1 MPVAPVTSA
10 APDDT
15 SPGESVEAPSHEAE
29 QAVIEA
35 ARGCLHTI
43 GRDKV
48 TMDDVCAA
56 AGISRATLYRIF
68 PGGRDVL
75 FDAVRRHS
83 IEEFFADIRA
93 ELEGASSLEDFLV
106 RVIVAASRA
115 LREDTELAALLATQP
130 GVALGDLTLD
140 GLDRII
146 GVATGF
152 ITPFTDEFIPASEAL
167 VTRDWKFI
175 AWPEFGVEQ
184 LFDLRNDPFEERDAA
199 GDPAHR
205 ALVEDMRARLEILRR
220 ESR

>member
-1 MPVAPVTSA
+1 MSVAPVT
-10 APDDT
+10 T
-15 SPGESVEAPSHEAE
+15 PGAEANTDANAEAPPHESE
-29 QAVIEA
+29 QAVIDA
-35 ARGCLHTI
+35 ARGCLRLI

-93 ELEGASSLEDFLV
+93 ELEGAASLEDFLV

-146 GVATGF
+146 SVATGF
-152 ITPFTDEFIPASEAL
+152 ITPFTDEFIPASEAAEIIDVVVRL
-167 VTRDWKFI
+167 TISHYLSPSQVFDLTDRGSVTRLVRTFL
-175 AWPEFGVEQ
+175 V
-184 LFDLRNDPFEERDAA
+184 AA
-199 GDPAHR
+199 VHPA
-205 ALVEDMRARLEILRR
+205 
-220 ESR
+220 

>member
-1 MPVAPVTSA
+1 MPVAPVTS
-10 APDDT
+10 
-15 SPGESVEAPSHEAE
+15 PGADASTEAPSHESE
-29 QAVIEA
+29 QVVIDA
-35 ARGCLHTI
+35 ARECLRLI

-93 ELEGASSLEDFLV
+93 ELEGAASLEDFLV

-115 LREDTELAALLATQP
+115 LRGDTELAALLATQP

-146 GVATGF
+146 SVATGF
-152 ITPFTDEFIPASEAL
+152 ITPFTDEFIPAAEAAEIIDIVVRL
-167 VTRDWKFI
+167 TISHYLSPSPIFDLTDRGSVTRLVRTFL
-175 AWPEFGVEQ
+175 V
-184 LFDLRNDPFEERDAA
+184 
-199 GDPAHR
+199 PA
-205 ALVEDMRARLEILRR
+205 
-220 ESR
+220 SRVPGRPA

>member
-1 MPVAPVTSA
+1 MSVAPVTS
-10 APDDT
+10 
-15 SPGESVEAPSHEAE
+15 PGADASTEAPSLESE
-29 QAVIEA
+29 QTVIDA
-35 ARGCLHTI
+35 ARECLRLI

-83 IEEFFADIRA
+83 IEEFFAEIRA
-93 ELEGASSLEDFLV
+93 ELEGAASLEDFLV

-115 LREDTELAALLATQP
+115 LCEDTELAALLATQP

-146 GVATGF
+146 SVATGF
-152 ITPFTDEFIPASEAL
+152 ITPFTDEFIPASEAAEIIDIVVRL
-167 VTRDWKFI
+167 TISHYLSPSPIFDLTDRGSVTRLVRTFL
-175 AWPEFGVEQ
+175 V
-184 LFDLRNDPFEERDAA
+184 
-199 GDPAHR
+199 PA
-205 ALVEDMRARLEILRR
+205 
-220 ESR
+220 SRVPGHPA

>member
-1 MPVAPVTSA
+1 MSVAPVTS
-10 APDDT
+10 
-15 SPGESVEAPSHEAE
+15 PGADASTEAPSHESE
-29 QAVIEA
+29 QTVIDA
-35 ARGCLHTI
+35 ARECLRLI

-83 IEEFFADIRA
+83 IEEFFAEIRA
-93 ELEGASSLEDFLV
+93 ELEGAASLEDFLV

-146 GVATGF
+146 SVATGF
-152 ITPFTDEFIPASEAL
+152 ITPFTDEFIPASEAAEIIDIVVRL
-167 VTRDWKFI
+167 TISHYLSPSPIFDLTDRGSVTRLVRTFL
-175 AWPEFGVEQ
+175 V
-184 LFDLRNDPFEERDAA
+184 
-199 GDPAHR
+199 PAS
-205 ALVEDMRARLEILRR
+205 R
-220 ESR
+220 EPGHPA

>member
-1 MPVAPVTSA
+1 MPVAPVTS
-10 APDDT
+10 
-15 SPGESVEAPSHEAE
+15 PGADASTEAQSHESE
-29 QAVIEA
+29 QVVIDA
-35 ARGCLHTI
+35 ARECLRLI

-93 ELEGASSLEDFLV
+93 ELEGAASLEDFLV

-115 LREDTELAALLATQP
+115 LRGDTELAALLATQP

-152 ITPFTDEFIPASEAL
+152 ITPFTDEFIPAAEAAEIIDIVVRL
-167 VTRDWKFI
+167 TISHYLSPSPIFDLTDRGSVTRLVRTFL
-175 AWPEFGVEQ
+175 V
-184 LFDLRNDPFEERDAA
+184 
-199 GDPAHR
+199 PA
-205 ALVEDMRARLEILRR
+205 
-220 ESR
+220 SRVPGRPA

>member
-1 MPVAPVTSA
+1 MSVAPVTS
-10 APDDT
+10 
-15 SPGESVEAPSHEAE
+15 PGADASAETTTHEAE
-29 QAVIEA
+29 QAVIQA

-48 TMDDVCAA
+48 SMDDVCAA

-75 FDAVRRHS
+75 FEAVRRHS

-93 ELEGASSLEDFLV
+93 ELEGAASLEDFLV

-146 GVATGF
+146 SVATGF
-152 ITPFTDEFIPASEAL
+152 ITPFTDEFIPASKAAEIIDIVVRL
-167 VTRDWKFI
+167 TISHYLSPSPIFDLTDRGSVTRLVRTFL
-175 AWPEFGVEQ
+175 V
-184 LFDLRNDPFEERDAA
+184 
-199 GDPAHR
+199 PA
-205 ALVEDMRARLEILRR
+205 
-220 ESR
+220 SRVPVHPA

>member
-29 QAVIEA
+29 QAVIQA

-83 IEEFFADIRA
+83 IEEFFADIRT

-152 ITPFTDEFIPASEAL
+152 ITPFTDEFIPASEAAEIVDIVVRL
-167 VTRDWKFI
+167 TI
-175 AWPEFGVEQ
+175 SHYLSPSQ
-184 LFDLRNDPFEERDAA
+184 LFDLTDKKSVTRLVR
-199 GDPAHR
+199 AHLLPSGHGTR
-205 ALVEDMRARLEILRR
+205 
-220 ESR
+220 

>member
-1 MPVAPVTSA
+1 MSVAPVTS
-10 APDDT
+10 
-15 SPGESVEAPSHEAE
+15 PGADAGTEAPSHESE
-29 QAVIEA
+29 QTVIDA
-35 ARGCLHTI
+35 ARECLRLI

-48 TMDDVCAA
+48 SMDDVCAA

-75 FDAVRRHS
+75 FEAVRRHS

-93 ELEGASSLEDFLV
+93 ELEGAASLEDFLV

-146 GVATGF
+146 SVATGF
-152 ITPFTDEFIPASEAL
+152 ITPFTDEFIPASKAAEIIDIVVRL
-167 VTRDWKFI
+167 TISHYLSPSPIFDLTDRGSVTRLVRTFL
-175 AWPEFGVEQ
+175 V
-184 LFDLRNDPFEERDAA
+184 
-199 GDPAHR
+199 PA
-205 ALVEDMRARLEILRR
+205 
-220 ESR
+220 SRVPVHPA